1 MNGELSFQFDHVHIF
16 CTDLS
21 ATERW
26 FVEGLGA
33 EMVARGDSLGTPSAK
48 LRLAGMEFL
57 LRVARP
63 GEQLQVVPS
72 PRYGEDHLGLRVPD
86 VDAAI
91 VELRSRGVTIE
102 MEPKDMGPDLRVAFV
117 RGPDNLR
124 MEILQRKGSQA

>member
-1 MNGELSFQFDHVHIF
+1 
-16 CTDLS
+16 
-21 ATERW
+21 
-26 FVEGLGA
+26 
-33 EMVARGDSLGTPSAK
+33 
-48 LRLAGMEFL
+48 